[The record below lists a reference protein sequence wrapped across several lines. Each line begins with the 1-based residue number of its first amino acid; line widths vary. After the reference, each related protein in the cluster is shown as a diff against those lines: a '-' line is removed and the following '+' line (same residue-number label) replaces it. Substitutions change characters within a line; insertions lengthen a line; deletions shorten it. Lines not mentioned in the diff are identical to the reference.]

1 MKCCVYHTNILIIH
15 YILFSALFKVLRS
28 IFSDVCIFNVN
39 GEYFWLKYLTYLIFP
54 ELLATILEFFPK
66 PASSPPLP
74 PPHSPFGW
82 SATRTRGVGNS
93 FVPLHVDGMCKCM
106 LIWRSLNTKI
116 CWLYCQLR
124 PGSLSFASL
133 IGWLVKPYGLDLIC

>member
-66 PASSPPLP
+66 PASSPPLH
-74 PPHSPFGW
+74 PPHIPHLGGRPLGLGELE
-82 SATRTRGVGNS
+82 TR
-93 FVPLHVDGMCKCM
+93 
-106 LIWRSLNTKI
+106 
-116 CWLYCQLR
+116 
-124 PGSLSFASL
+124 LSRFTWM
-133 IGWLVKPYGLDLIC
+133 GCVNVC